1 MQYKDAS
8 TVQEEPEG
16 TVREESHVTSG
27 GGAAPESST
36 QVVRSLTP
44 ARRSIEVIYLVFA
57 IVDVFL
63 LVRMVL
69 KLLAANPHAGF
80 SSFIYA
86 VSDAL
91 LIPFRGILP
100 TTTVTGQSVFEL
112 SALIAIIIY
121 ALVAFGL
128 TRLVAIAFSRSVV
141 FSHRERTREGRTPR
155 SE

>member
-1 MQYKDAS
+1 MQYKEAN

-16 TVREESHVTSG
+16 TVREESYVTSG
-27 GGAAPESST
+27 PGPSPDSST
-36 QVVRSLTP
+36 KVVRSLTP
-44 ARRSIEVIYLVFA
+44 VRRTNEVIYLVFA
-57 IVDVFL
+57 IVDIVL

-80 SSFIYA
+80 SSFIYS

-91 LIPFRGILP
+91 LVPFRGILP
-100 TTTVTGQSVFEL
+100 TTTVSGQSVFEM

-121 ALVAFGL
+121 ALVGFGL
-128 TRLVAIAFSRSVV
+128 ARLVSIAFSRNVV
-141 FSHRERTREGRTPR
+141 FSHRERTTEGLTPR